1 MLHSMT
7 GYGSISFN
15 SNNFSFDIELK
26 TLNSKFFDSKIN
38 LPSFLSNK
46 EIEIAN
52 ILKNKLFRGKVD
64 LKIKS
69 NGNHSD
75 SVKFNKKVIKDYFK
89 DLKEISE
96 FDSSQLLKTIVNL
109 PNSIDKTEIN
119 FSDKDLEK
127 FFLALDEV
135 IDNVLI
141 FRVKEGDSIKTD
153 LENNSNLISEIL
165 EKVVSLSK
173 GHSAKLKD
181 SLNKKIND
189 LIVDLDKNRLEQEV
203 IYYLEKIDINE
214 EIVRLQSHLSYF
226 NDVLIG
232 EGIEKGKKLG
242 FICQEIGR
250 EINTIGSKANNS
262 EIQSKVVEMKTSL
275 EKIREQVLNI
285 V

>member
-15 SNNFSFDIELK
+15 TNDVSFDIELK

-181 SLNKKIND
+181 ILNKKIND
-189 LIVDLDKNRLEQEV
+189 LIVDIDKNRFEQEV

-250 EINTIGSKANNS
+250 EINTIGSKANNY

-275 EKIREQVLNI
+275 EKLREQVLNI

>member
-15 SNNFSFDIELK
+15 SNSFSFDIELK
-26 TLNSKFFDSKIN
+26 TLNSKFFDSKII
-38 LPSFLSNK
+38 LPSYLTNK

-52 ILKNKLFRGKVD
+52 ILKKKLFRGKVD
-64 LKIKS
+64 LKIIS
-69 NGNHSD
+69 NSNNSD
-75 SVKFNKKVIKDYFK
+75 SIKFNKKVIRDYFK
-89 DLKEISE
+89 ELNEISD
-96 FDSSQLLKTIVNL
+96 FDSSQLLKAVVNL
-109 PNSIDKTEIN
+109 PNSIDKNERN
-119 FSDKDLEK
+119 FSDLDLEK
-127 FFLALDEV
+127 FFLALNEV
-135 IDNVLI
+135 IENVI
-141 FRVKEGDSIKTD
+141 VFRSKEGNSIKID
-153 LENNSNLISEIL
+153 LENNSNLISQLL
-165 EKVVSLSK
+165 EEVVTLSK
-173 GHSAKLKD
+173 KHSAKLKD

-214 EIVRLQSHLSYF
+214 EIVRLQSHISYF
-226 NDVLIG
+226 NDILNND
-232 EGIEKGKKLG
+232 GIEKGKKLG

-275 EKIREQVLNI
+275 EKMREQVLNT

>member
-26 TLNSKFFDSKIN
+26 TLNSKFFDSKIS
-38 LPSFLSNK
+38 LPSYLTNK

-52 ILKNKLFRGKVD
+52 ILKKKLFRGKVD
-64 LKIKS
+64 LKINSKS
-69 NGNHSD
+69 NNSD
-75 SVKFNKKVIKDYFK
+75 SIKFNKKVIRDYFK
-89 DLKEISE
+89 ELNEISD
-96 FDSSQLLKTIVNL
+96 FDSSQLLKAVVNL
-109 PNSIDKTEIN
+109 PNSIDKNERN
-119 FSDKDLEK
+119 FSELDLEK

-135 IDNVLI
+135 IENVI
-141 FRVKEGDSIKTD
+141 
-153 LENNSNLISEIL
+153 
-165 EKVVSLSK
+165 VVTLSK
-173 GHSAKLKD
+173 KHSAKLKD

-189 LIVDLDKNRLEQEV
+189 LMVDLDKNRLEQEV

-214 EIVRLQSHLSYF
+214 EIVRLQSHISYF
-226 NDVLIG
+226 NDILNNDS
-232 EGIEKGKKLG
+232 IEKGKKLG

>member
-26 TLNSKFFDSKIN
+26 TLNSKFFDSKII
-38 LPSFLSNK
+38 LPSYLTNK

-52 ILKNKLFRGKVD
+52 ILKKKLFRGKVD
-64 LKIKS
+64 LKIIS
-69 NGNHSD
+69 NSNNSD
-75 SVKFNKKVIKDYFK
+75 SIKFNKKVIRDYFK
-89 DLKEISE
+89 ELNEISD
-96 FDSSQLLKTIVNL
+96 FDSSQLLKAVVNL
-109 PNSIDKTEIN
+109 PNSIDKNERN
-119 FSDKDLEK
+119 FSELDLEK

-135 IDNVLI
+135 IENVI
-141 FRVKEGDSIKTD
+141 VFRSMEGDSIKID
-153 LENNSNLISEIL
+153 LENNSNLISQLL
-165 EKVVSLSK
+165 EEVVTLSK
-173 GHSAKLKD
+173 KHSAKLKD
-181 SLNKKIND
+181 SLYKKIND
-189 LIVDLDKNRLEQEV
+189 LMVDLDKNRLEQEV

-214 EIVRLQSHLSYF
+214 EIVRLQSHISYF
-226 NDVLIG
+226 NDILNND
-232 EGIEKGKKLG
+232 GIEKGKKLG

>member
-15 SNNFSFDIELK
+15 SNSFSFDIELK
-26 TLNSKFFDSKIN
+26 TLNSKFFDSKII
-38 LPSFLSNK
+38 LPSYLTNK

-52 ILKNKLFRGKVD
+52 ILKKKLFRGKVD
-64 LKIKS
+64 LKIIS
-69 NGNHSD
+69 NSNNSD
-75 SVKFNKKVIKDYFK
+75 SIKFNKKVIRDYFK
-89 DLKEISE
+89 ELNEISD
-96 FDSSQLLKTIVNL
+96 FDSSQLLKAVVNL
-109 PNSIDKTEIN
+109 PNSIDKNERN
-119 FSDKDLEK
+119 FSELDLEK

-135 IDNVLI
+135 IENVI
-141 FRVKEGDSIKTD
+141 VFRSKEGDSIKID
-153 LENNSNLISEIL
+153 LQNNSNLISQLLKE
-165 EKVVSLSK
+165 VVILSK
-173 GHSAKLKD
+173 KHSAKLKD

-214 EIVRLQSHLSYF
+214 EIVRLQSHISYF
-226 NDVLIG
+226 NDILNSD
-232 EGIEKGKKLG
+232 GIEKGKKLG

-275 EKIREQVLNI
+275 EKIREQVLNT

>member
-15 SNNFSFDIELK
+15 
-26 TLNSKFFDSKIN
+26 
-38 LPSFLSNK
+38 
-46 EIEIAN
+46 
-52 ILKNKLFRGKVD
+52 ILKKKLFRGKVD
-64 LKIKS
+64 LKINS
-69 NGNHSD
+69 NSNNSD
-75 SVKFNKKVIKDYFK
+75 SIKFNKKVIRDYFK
-89 DLKEISE
+89 ELNEISD
-96 FDSSQLLKTIVNL
+96 FDSSQLLKAVVNL
-109 PNSIDKTEIN
+109 PNSIDKNERN
-119 FSDKDLEK
+119 FSELDLEK

-135 IDNVLI
+135 IENVI
-141 FRVKEGDSIKTD
+141 VFRSMEGDSIKID
-153 LENNSNLISEIL
+153 LENNSNLISQLLKE
-165 EKVVSLSK
+165 VVTLSK
-173 GHSAKLKD
+173 KHSAKLKD

-214 EIVRLQSHLSYF
+214 EIVRLQSHLNYF
-226 NDVLIG
+226 NDILNN

>member
-15 SNNFSFDIELK
+15 SNSFSFDIELK
-26 TLNSKFFDSKIN
+26 TLNSKFFDSKII
-38 LPSFLSNK
+38 LPSYLTNK

-52 ILKNKLFRGKVD
+52 ILKKKLFRGKVD
-64 LKIKS
+64 LKIIS
-69 NGNHSD
+69 NSNNSD
-75 SVKFNKKVIKDYFK
+75 SIKFNKKVIRDYFK
-89 DLKEISE
+89 ELNEISD
-96 FDSSQLLKTIVNL
+96 FDSSQLLKAVVNL
-109 PNSIDKTEIN
+109 PNSIDKNERN
-119 FSDKDLEK
+119 FSELDLEK

-135 IDNVLI
+135 IENVI
-141 FRVKEGDSIKTD
+141 VFRSMEGDSIKID
-153 LENNSNLISEIL
+153 LENNSNLISQL
-165 EKVVSLSK
+165 LKDVATLSK
-173 GHSAKLKD
+173 KHSAKLKD

-189 LIVDLDKNRLEQEV
+189 LVVDLDKNRLEQEV

-214 EIVRLQSHLSYF
+214 EIVRLQSHISYF
-226 NDVLIG
+226 NDILNND
-232 EGIEKGKKLG
+232 GIEKGKKLG

-275 EKIREQVLNI
+275 EKMREQVLNT

>member
-26 TLNSKFFDSKIN
+26 TLNSKFFDSKII
-38 LPSFLSNK
+38 LPSYLTNR

-52 ILKNKLFRGKVD
+52 ILKKKLFRGKVD
-64 LKIKS
+64 LKINS
-69 NGNHSD
+69 NSNNSD
-75 SVKFNKKVIKDYFK
+75 SIKFNKKVIRDYFK
-89 DLKEISE
+89 ELNEISD
-96 FDSSQLLKTIVNL
+96 FDSSQLLKAVVNL
-109 PNSIDKTEIN
+109 PNSIDKNERN
-119 FSDKDLEK
+119 FSELDLEK

-135 IDNVLI
+135 IENVI
-141 FRVKEGDSIKTD
+141 VFRSKEGDSIKID
-153 LENNSNLISEIL
+153 LENNSNLISQLLIEVIN
-165 EKVVSLSK
+165 LSK
-173 GHSAKLKD
+173 KHSTKLKD

-226 NDVLIG
+226 NDILNN

>member
-26 TLNSKFFDSKIN
+26 TLNSKFFDSKIR
-38 LPSFLSNK
+38 LPSYLTNK

-52 ILKNKLFRGKVD
+52 ILKKKLFRGKVD
-64 LKIKS
+64 LKINSKS
-69 NGNHSD
+69 NNSD
-75 SVKFNKKVIKDYFK
+75 SIKFNKKVIRDYFK
-89 DLKEISE
+89 ELNEISD
-96 FDSSQLLKTIVNL
+96 FDSSQLLKAVVNL
-109 PNSIDKTEIN
+109 PNSIDKNERN
-119 FSDKDLEK
+119 FSELDLEK

-135 IDNVLI
+135 IENVI
-141 FRVKEGDSIKTD
+141 VFRSMEGDSIKID
-153 LENNSNLISEIL
+153 LENNSNLISQLLKE
-165 EKVVSLSK
+165 VVTLSK
-173 GHSAKLKD
+173 KHSAKLKD

-214 EIVRLQSHLSYF
+214 EIVRLQSHISYF
-226 NDVLIG
+226 NDILNNDS
-232 EGIEKGKKLG
+232 IEKGKKLG

>member
-26 TLNSKFFDSKIN
+26 TLNSKFFDSKII
-38 LPSFLSNK
+38 LPSYLTNK

-52 ILKNKLFRGKVD
+52 ILKKKLFRGKVD
-64 LKIKS
+64 LKINSKS
-69 NGNHSD
+69 NNSD
-75 SVKFNKKVIKDYFK
+75 SIKFNKKVIRDYFK
-89 DLKEISE
+89 ELNEISD
-96 FDSSQLLKTIVNL
+96 FDSSQLLKAVVNL
-109 PNSIDKTEIN
+109 PNSIDKNERN
-119 FSDKDLEK
+119 FSELDLEK

-135 IDNVLI
+135 IENVI
-141 FRVKEGDSIKTD
+141 VFRSMEGDSIKID
-153 LENNSNLISEIL
+153 LENNSNLISQL
-165 EKVVSLSK
+165 LKDVATLSK
-173 GHSAKLKD
+173 KHSAKLKD

-214 EIVRLQSHLSYF
+214 EIVRLQSHISYF
-226 NDVLIG
+226 NDILNND
-232 EGIEKGKKLG
+232 GIEKGKKLG

>member
-26 TLNSKFFDSKIN
+26 TLNSKFFDSKIS
-38 LPSFLSNK
+38 LPSYLTHK

-52 ILKNKLFRGKVD
+52 ILKKKLFRGKVD
-64 LKIKS
+64 LKINS
-69 NGNHSD
+69 NSNNSD
-75 SVKFNKKVIKDYFK
+75 SIKFNKKVIRDYFK
-89 DLKEISE
+89 ELNEISD
-96 FDSSQLLKTIVNL
+96 FDSSQLLKAVVNL
-109 PNSIDKTEIN
+109 PNSIDKNERN
-119 FSDKDLEK
+119 FSELDLEK

-135 IDNVLI
+135 IENVI
-141 FRVKEGDSIKTD
+141 VFRSMEGDSIKID
-153 LENNSNLISEIL
+153 LENNSNLISQLLKE
-165 EKVVSLSK
+165 VVTLSK
-173 GHSAKLKD
+173 KHSAKLKD

-214 EIVRLQSHLSYF
+214 EIVRLQSHISYF
-226 NDVLIG
+226 NDILNND
-232 EGIEKGKKLG
+232 GIEKGKKLG

>member
-26 TLNSKFFDSKIN
+26 TLNSKFFDSKII
-38 LPSFLSNK
+38 LPSYLTNR

-52 ILKNKLFRGKVD
+52 ILKKKLYRGKVD
-64 LKIKS
+64 FKINSKS
-69 NGNHSD
+69 NNSD
-75 SVKFNKKVIKDYFK
+75 SIKFNKKVIRDYFK
-89 DLKEISE
+89 ELNEISD
-96 FDSSQLLKTIVNL
+96 FDSSQLLKAVINL
-109 PNSIDKTEIN
+109 PNSIDKNERN
-119 FSDKDLEK
+119 FSELDLEK

-135 IDNVLI
+135 IENVI
-141 FRVKEGDSIKTD
+141 VFRSKEGDSIKID
-153 LENNSNLISEIL
+153 LENNSNLISQL
-165 EKVVSLSK
+165 LKKVVILSK
-173 GHSAKLKD
+173 KHSSKLKD
-181 SLNKKIND
+181 SLNKKVND

-214 EIVRLQSHLSYF
+214 EIVRLQSHISYF
-226 NDVLIG
+226 NDILNND
-232 EGIEKGKKLG
+232 GIEKGKKLG

>member
-26 TLNSKFFDSKIN
+26 TLNSKFFDSKII
-38 LPSFLSNK
+38 LPSYLTNK

-52 ILKNKLFRGKVD
+52 ILKKKLFRGKVD
-64 LKIKS
+64 LKIIS
-69 NGNHSD
+69 NSNNSD
-75 SVKFNKKVIKDYFK
+75 SIKFNKKVIRDYFK
-89 DLKEISE
+89 ELNEISD
-96 FDSSQLLKTIVNL
+96 FDSSQLLKAVVNL
-109 PNSIDKTEIN
+109 PNSIDKNERN
-119 FSDKDLEK
+119 FSGLDLEK

-135 IDNVLI
+135 IKNVIL
-141 FRVKEGDSIKTD
+141 FRSKEGYSIKID
-153 LENNSNLISEIL
+153 LENNSNLISQLLKEIAT
-165 EKVVSLSK
+165 LSK
-173 GHSAKLKD
+173 KHSAKLKD

-203 IYYLEKIDINE
+203 IYYLDKIDINE

-226 NDVLIG
+226 NNILNN

>member
-7 GYGSISFN
+7 GFGSISFN

-26 TLNSKFFDSKIN
+26 TLNSKFFDSKIS
-38 LPSFLSNK
+38 LPSYLTNR
-46 EIEIAN
+46 ELEIAN
-52 ILKNKLFRGKVD
+52 ILKKKLFRGKVD
-64 LKIKS
+64 LKINS
-69 NGNHSD
+69 NINNSD
-75 SVKFNKKVIKDYFK
+75 SIKFNKKVIRYYFK
-89 DLKEISE
+89 ELNEISD
-96 FDSSQLLKTIVNL
+96 FDSSQLLKAVVNL
-109 PNSIDKTEIN
+109 PNSIDKNERN
-119 FSDKDLEK
+119 FSELDLEK

-135 IDNVLI
+135 IENVI
-141 FRVKEGDSIKTD
+141 VFRSKEGDSIKID
-153 LENNSNLISEIL
+153 LENNSNLISQLLKE
-165 EKVVSLSK
+165 VVTLSK
-173 GHSAKLKD
+173 KHSAKLKA
-181 SLNKKIND
+181 SLNKKIKD

-226 NDVLIG
+226 NDILNN
-232 EGIEKGKKLG
+232 EDIEKGKKLG

>member
-1 MLHSMT
+1 MT

-26 TLNSKFFDSKIN
+26 TLNSKFFDSKIS
-38 LPSFLSNK
+38 LPSYLTHK

-52 ILKNKLFRGKVD
+52 ILKKKLFRGKVD
-64 LKIKS
+64 LKINS
-69 NGNHSD
+69 NSNNSD
-75 SVKFNKKVIKDYFK
+75 SIKFNKKVIRDYFK
-89 DLKEISE
+89 ELNEISD
-96 FDSSQLLKTIVNL
+96 FDSSQLLKAVVNL
-109 PNSIDKTEIN
+109 PNSIDKNERN
-119 FSDKDLEK
+119 FSDLDFEK

-135 IDNVLI
+135 IENVI
-141 FRVKEGDSIKTD
+141 VFRSMEGDSIKID
-153 LENNSNLISEIL
+153 LENNSNLISKLLKE
-165 EKVVSLSK
+165 VVTLSK
-173 GHSAKLKD
+173 KHSAKLKD

-214 EIVRLQSHLSYF
+214 EIVRLQSHITYF
-226 NDVLIG
+226 NDILNND
-232 EGIEKGKKLG
+232 GIEKGKKLG